1 MIVII
6 DNYDSFVFNIARY
19 FQELG
24 EGTEVFRNDVVSV
37 SDLIDL
43 KPRALV
49 ISPVRA
55 LQLRLEYLRPS
66 SVNFRVAF
74 QFSASAWDT
83 SVLGAYSA
91 DGWRVHVA
99 LCTVGPRM

>member
-1 MIVII
+1 MKQRK
-6 DNYDSFVFNIARY
+6 YS
-19 FQELG
+19 
-24 EGTEVFRNDVVSV
+24 GTTWSA
-37 SDLIDL
+37 SATSLTSS
-43 KPRALV
+43 RAHW
-49 ISPVRA
+49 SSPPVRA